1 MILSIIIPVYN
12 VEKYIEKCLL
22 SCMNQDISLNKYEI
36 IVVNDGS
43 LDNSRNLI
51 QGIKDRYDNIS
62 IIDQENKGLSEARN
76 TGFKKAKGK
85 YVWFVDSDDW
95 IEMNCLGRI
104 CGYLKDDL
112 DILQLPYR
120 LVYENTGVTKEIL
133 VYRIEEIKSGPE
145 VVLHGDFPAPVQFS
159 IFRSQFLQDNNL
171 SFVPGIVQEDLEFK
185 PRATY
190 LANKITSDT
199 VVCYNYLQRT
209 SGSITSSF
217 KLKNGLDIIFVL
229 NSLLRFT
236 EVQNI
241 PFVYRRSFYRLMGL
255 NMNTLLSGLFK
266 LDDVERRILVDELYK
281 NKSLFRYILFS
292 SKLKYQIEGLFFTI
306 NFKFGLNMYKLF
318 K

>member
-1 MILSIIIPVYN
+1 MILSIVIPVYN
-12 VEKYIEKCLL
+12 VEKYIEKCLF
-22 SCMNQDISLNKYEI
+22 SCLNQDLPFNDYEI

-62 IIDQENKGLSEARN
+62 IVDQENKGLSEARN

-95 IEMNCLGRI
+95 IEENCLGRI
-104 CGYLKDDL
+104 CGYLNEDL
-112 DILQLPYR
+112 DILQLQYR
-120 LVYENTGVTKEIL
+120 LVYENTGVEKEIP
-133 VYRIEEIKSGPE
+133 VCCIGGVKSGPQMIRQGG
-145 VVLHGDFPAPVQFS
+145 LPAPVQFS
-159 IFRSQFLQDNNL
+159 IFRSQFLKDNNL
-171 SFVPGIVQEDLEFK
+171 SFVPDIFHEDSEFK

-199 VVCYNYLQRT
+199 VVCYNYLQRN

-217 KLKNGLDIIFVL
+217 KLKNGLDIIFVM

-236 EVQNI
+236 KVQNI

-266 LDDVERRILVDELYK
+266 LGDVERQILVDELYK

-292 SKLKYQIEGLFFTI
+292 NKLKYQMEGMLFSL
-306 NFKFGLNMYKLF
+306 NFKLGLNIYKLL

>member
-1 MILSIIIPVYN
+1 MILSIVIPVYN
-12 VEKYIEKCLL
+12 VEKYIEKCLFSCL
-22 SCMNQDISLNKYEI
+22 SQDLPFNDYEI

-95 IEMNCLGRI
+95 IEANCLGHI
-104 CGYLKDDL
+104 CGYLNEDL
-112 DILQLPYR
+112 DILQLQYR
-120 LVYENTGVTKEIL
+120 LVYENTGVEKEIP
-133 VYRIEEIKSGPE
+133 VCCIGGVKSGLQ
-145 VVLHGDFPAPVQFS
+145 VIRQGGLPAPVQFS
-159 IFRSQFLQDNNL
+159 IFRSQFLKDNNL
-171 SFVPGIVQEDLEFK
+171 SFVPGIFHEDSEFK

-199 VVCYNYLQRT
+199 VVCYNYLQRN

-217 KLKNGLDIIFVL
+217 KLKNGLDIIFVM
-229 NSLLRFT
+229 NSLLLFT
-236 EVQNI
+236 KVQNI

-266 LDDVERRILVDELYK
+266 LGDVERQILVDELYK

-292 SKLKYQIEGLFFTI
+292 NKLKYQMEGMLFSL
-306 NFKFGLNMYKLF
+306 NFKLGLNIYKLL